1 MTSPPILL
9 EILGRFQLTVAG
21 SPARLRTRRT
31 ENLFAFLAL
40 RESWHSRD
48 ALADIFWENDEPSV
62 ARQKLRLAL
71 SSIRSAVGEALETR
85 GTEVRLVHV
94 AVDARLALADVDS
107 YPAIEPILPGC
118 DDLWL
123 HEFRHEYETE
133 LANELRNRAANYE
146 GNGEYSPATVLR
158 YRLADLEPLD
168 IRNQVKLL
176 RSLQRLGRCQ
186 EIRRFLDKLGAIP
199 PELAEFHDSPSLSE
213 TPRVDCNSF
222 IAREAELELL
232 MEKLLGDDEPAWVT
246 LVGPPGVG
254 KTRLSKELLRRAPAY
269 DVDATFCALA
279 DLKTIAEVVRE
290 INRSVFG
297 DEDSVSTPELANR
310 IATCAPRLL
319 VLDNA
324 EHLDAAELEVN
335 LLQLLLP
342 GSSIRVLITSQALIG
357 SEAEVLIRLQPLSD
371 QATSG
376 VLSPRVRLF
385 ITRAQEYLPA
395 SGPSAQE
402 LEEIKAICNLLEGL
416 PLAIEV
422 AAATLAVQPLSGLAK
437 TLELSAKK
445 RSMESAV
452 AWSLSLLEPETRQ
465 LFDLVAAFE
474 GSIYPDRAS
483 AVLGRDVSKEIE
495 TLVNRSLLNR
505 DVGSSSLRFTLLE
518 SVRLAAKSRP
528 SRALLVQINKVLAE
542 DLIRMGTDQSPDL
555 RLSLVPDLRSIDRL
569 LAGLV
574 RSCEWGSLAEMASG
588 IAQLSCS
595 TRGALWANEELLL
608 AFQGLPAEDK
618 VRRAKVANALANL
631 AYFRGDR
638 GQAALWWKQR
648 AELLDPA
655 ANPAVWASAIT
666 NLGLAELESG
676 KSEIAAARFAEAIPL
691 FEKHGVTRQVV
702 TALLNLSGAQLALR
716 QYDVA
721 QISADRALQLAT
733 SDESLADWVGL
744 ASLRL
749 AELHYV
755 DGQDAEALLWTLRSA
770 EVFEGIE
777 QPLRLADALHRATF
791 SALRSGNAESAEQ
804 SIAKLSKLV
813 MARPY
818 GAILR
823 YACRAVAA
831 NAGFHGNVDR
841 CLRLLGFEHK
851 LAASSFMF
859 EYPAISH
866 RDSEALNEWVDG
878 PPDHRAEFRIG
889 QTLTLKEA
897 LKLLY

>member
-1 MTSPPILL
+1 M
-9 EILGRFQLTVAG
+9 
-21 SPARLRTRRT
+21 
-31 ENLFAFLAL
+31 FAFLAL
-40 RESWHSRD
+40 RVGWHSRD
-48 ALADIFWENDEPSV
+48 TLADIFWENDEPSV

-71 SSIRSAVGEALETR
+71 SSIRSAVGEALETQ

-94 AVDARLALADVDS
+94 AVDARLALANLDS
-107 YPAIEPILPGC
+107 LSAIEPILPGC

-123 HEFRHEYETE
+123 HEFRHEYEAE
-133 LANELRNRAANYE
+133 IANTLRTQAATYE
-146 GNGEYSPATVLR
+146 ESGDYSRSTVLR
-158 YRLADLEPLD
+158 FRLADLEPHD

-176 RSLQRLGRCQ
+176 RGLQKLGRCQ
-186 EIRRFLDKLGAIP
+186 EVRRFLDKLGAIP
-199 PELAEFHDSPSLSE
+199 PELAEFQDSLSMSE

-232 MEKLLGDDEPAWVT
+232 TEKLLGDDEPSWVT

-279 DLKTIAEVVRE
+279 DLETTAEVVRE
-290 INRSVFG
+290 INRAVFG
-297 DEDSVSTPELANR
+297 DEDTITTSELASR

-324 EHLDAAELEVN
+324 EHLDAAELKN
-335 LLQLLLP
+335 LLTPLLLP
-342 GSSIRVLITSQALIG
+342 GSSVRLLITSQAPID
-357 SEAEVLIRLQPLSD
+357 SDAEIMIRLLPLSD

-376 VLSPRVRLF
+376 ILSPRVRLF

-395 SGPSAQE
+395 SGPSTHE
-402 LEEIKAICNLLEGL
+402 IEEIKAICNLLDGL

-437 TLELSAKK
+437 TLELSGRK

-452 AWSLSLLEPETRQ
+452 AWSLSLLEPEARQ
-465 LFDLVAAFE
+465 LFDLVVAFE
-474 GSIYPDRAS
+474 GSIHPNRAS

-505 DVGSSSLRFTLLE
+505 GVGSPSLRFTMLE

-528 SRALLVQINKVLAE
+528 TPALLAQINKVLAE
-542 DLIRMGTDQSPDL
+542 DLIRLGTDQSADL

-569 LAGLV
+569 LADLV
-574 RSCEWGSLAEMASG
+574 RSCESVTLADMASG

-595 TRGALWANEELLL
+595 ARGASWANEELTV
-608 AFQGLPAEDK
+608 AFQGLPAEDTA
-618 VRRAKVANALANL
+618 RRAKVANALANL
-631 AYFRGDR
+631 AYFRGER
-638 GQAALWWKQR
+638 GEAAHWWKQR
-648 AELLDPA
+648 AELLDPLA
-655 ANPAVWASAIT
+655 KPAVWASAIT

-676 KSEIAAARFAEAIPL
+676 DSKIAAARFAEAIPL

-702 TALLNLSGAQLALR
+702 TALLNLSGAQIALS
-716 QYDVA
+716 QYDLA
-721 QISADRALQLAT
+721 KISVDRALQLA
-733 SDESLADWVGL
+733 SLDETLSDWVGL
-744 ASLRL
+744 ASLRV
-749 AELHYV
+749 AELRYV
-755 DGQDAEALLWTLRSA
+755 EGNDSEALLWSLRSA

-791 SALRSGNAESAEQ
+791 SALQIEDSESAKD
-804 SIAKLSKLV
+804 SVSKLSKLAL
-813 MARPY
+813 ARPY

-823 YACRAVAA
+823 YACRATAVS
-831 NAGFHGNVDR
+831 AGFHGDLSR
-841 CLRLLGFEHK
+841 CLRLLGFEQK

-859 EYPAISH
+859 EYPAISQ
-866 RDSEALNEWVDG
+866 RDSEALSGCIDG
-878 PPDHRAEFRIG
+878 PPDHRAEYRIG
-889 QTLTLKEA
+889 QTLALKEA